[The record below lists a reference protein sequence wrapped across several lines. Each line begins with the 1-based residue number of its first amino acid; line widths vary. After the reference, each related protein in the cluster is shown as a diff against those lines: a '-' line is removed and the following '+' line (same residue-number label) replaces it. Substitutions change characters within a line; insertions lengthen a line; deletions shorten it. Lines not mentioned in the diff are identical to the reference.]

1 MYKLVSQYYEMSG
14 NKWPTTT
21 KFVNW
26 KRKQRDS
33 YFKGEMSNEQR
44 DKLNEINIDWNFTDR
59 RNKAKILLL
68 AIASRDKVRKETGDE
83 NEHAEVEFVKRA
95 KLAGHTREELE
106 AVEALG
112 YSLED
117 IWNDL

>member
-1 MYKLVSQYYEMSG
+1 
-14 NKWPTTT
+14 
-21 KFVNW
+21 
-26 KRKQRDS
+26 
-33 YFKGEMSNEQR
+33 MSNEQR
-44 DKLNEINIDWNFTDR
+44 DKLNEIGIDWKFTHR

-68 AIASRDKVRKETGDE
+68 AIESRDKVRKETGDE